1 MPVRPVIHYAGRGCK
16 GCDGVWCWQVCGAGG
31 ALEMVNATQSATG
44 FVGDPT
50 AWGAAMRGT
59 VMRGAA
65 MRGAMTQVA
74 AMRGA
79 AVQHVMALRAM
90 ERCQR
95 REACDDMTS

>member
-1 MPVRPVIHYAGRGCK
+1 
-16 GCDGVWCWQVCGAGG
+16 
-31 ALEMVNATQSATG
+31 MVNATQSATG

-65 MRGAMTQVA
+65 MRGAAMRGAMMQVA